1 MKDYCGECEGKLV
14 SQSVNYDIWIDNQ
27 LMVIKDV
34 PADVCTQCGERYFSP
49 EVCEKL
55 DELTSKQQFEP
66 EEVISVPITAY
77 QKVAV

>member
-1 MKDYCGECEGKLV
+1 MKDYCGECGGKLIT
-14 SQSVNYDIWIDNQ
+14 QAVNYDAWIDNN
-27 LMVIKDV
+27 LMVIKNV
-34 PADVCTQCGERYFSP
+34 PADVCIQCGEKYLSP

-55 DELTSKQQFEP
+55 DELTTKQQFEP